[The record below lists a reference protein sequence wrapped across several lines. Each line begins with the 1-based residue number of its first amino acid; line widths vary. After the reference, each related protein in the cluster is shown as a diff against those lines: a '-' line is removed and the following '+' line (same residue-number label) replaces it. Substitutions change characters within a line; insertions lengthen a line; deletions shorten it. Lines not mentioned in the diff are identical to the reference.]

1 MIENIEE
8 FCTKFQGGPFPDS
21 SVFVKCKIPIVDSRS
36 MEEAALCVSDAA
48 QGFRREG
55 RGIEEQMLRI
65 SRVKEVN
72 RLAVVIGHVGPA
84 TAAKRVVVVLGKCDW
99 ETGIETRDS
108 RYCPAREQLALDAVG
123 RPGERQIVAI
133 ADDKIVRDIECGE
146 RPT

>member
-8 FCTKFQGGPFPDS
+8 FCTKFQCGPFPDS
-21 SVFVKCKIPIVDSRS
+21 SVLVKCKIPIVDSRS

-72 RLAVVIGHVGPA
+72 RLAVVIGHVG
-84 TAAKRVVVVLGKCDW
+84 RSGK
-99 ETGIETRDS
+99 
-108 RYCPAREQLALDAVG
+108 
-123 RPGERQIVAI
+123 RQIVAI
-133 ADDKIVRDIECGE
+133 ADDKIVRYIEGGK
-146 RPT
+146 RPA